1 MPMLRRALLLAS
13 PALLA
18 APRARAWAPDRPL
31 TFMVPNGAGGTTDI
45 AARILAEALAPLLG
59 QPVVVENRP
68 GANGVLAAQAVLRA
82 PADGHALLLAY
93 SGYLTGTP
101 AIIPDLPYQP
111 LRDLA
116 AVAPVM
122 DTPHAVIVHPSV
134 PATTLAELADVA
146 RANPGLEYAS
156 TGTGSVQHLGT
167 ELWRQLAGVPALTHV
182 PYRAVGPAI
191 ADLLAGRVRLF
202 ITTIPP
208 VAGFLRD
215 GRLRALALTDSKRS
229 PTLPDLPTAAE
240 QGMPGLEVVT
250 WNAVFAARPTPAPVL
265 ARLGEAAQQALAQ
278 PGVRRRMADQG
289 ATPGSGG
296 ATELSARLARE
307 LAVATEVV
315 RRGEIKPD

>member
-1 MPMLRRALLLAS
+1 MLRRTLLLAA

-31 TFMVPNGAGGTTDI
+31 TLMVPNGAGGTTDI
-45 AARILAEALAPLLG
+45 AARILAESLAPLLG

-82 PADGHALLLAY
+82 PADGHTLLLAY

-134 PATTLAELADVA
+134 PATTLAELAAFA

-167 ELWRQLAGVPALTHV
+167 ELWRQLADVPALTHV

-208 VAGFLRD
+208 VAGFLHD
-215 GRLRALALTDSKRS
+215 GRLRALALTDGKRS

-240 QGMPGLEVVT
+240 AGMPGLDVVT
-250 WNAVFAARPTPAPVL
+250 WNAVFAGRATPAPVL
-265 ARLGEAAQQALAQ
+265 ARLGEAVQQALALPHLRQ
-278 PGVRRRMADQG
+278 RMADQG
-289 ATPGSGG
+289 GTPGSGD
-296 ATELSARLARE
+296 AAALTARLARE
-307 LAVATEVV
+307 LEVAKQVV
-315 RRGEIKPD
+315 RRGDIKPD

>member
-1 MPMLRRALLLAS
+1 MLRRALLLAT
-13 PALLA
+13 PALLL

-31 TFMVPNGAGGTTDI
+31 TLMVPNGAGGTTDI

-82 PADGHALLLAY
+82 PADGHTLLLAY

-122 DTPHAVIVHPSV
+122 DTPHAVMVHPAV
-134 PATTLAELADVA
+134 PATTLAELAGFA

-167 ELWRQLAGVPALTHV
+167 ELWRQMADVPALTNV

-215 GRLRALALTDSKRS
+215 GRLRALALTDIKRS
-229 PTLPDLPTAAE
+229 PTLPELPTAAE
-240 QGMPGLEVVT
+240 AGMPGLDVVT
-250 WNAVFAARPTPAPVL
+250 WNAVFAGRGTPAPVL
-265 ARLGEAAQQALAQ
+265 ARLGEAVQQALAQ
-278 PGVRRRMADQG
+278 PHVRQRMADQG
-289 ATPGSGG
+289 ATPGSGD
-296 ATELSARLARE
+296 AAALTARLARE
-307 LAVATEVV
+307 LAQSIEVV
-315 RRGEIKPD
+315 RRGDIKPD

>member
-1 MPMLRRALLLAS
+1 MLRRTLLLAA

-31 TFMVPNGAGGTTDI
+31 TLMVPNGAGGTTDI

-82 PADGHALLLAY
+82 PADGHTLLLAY

-134 PATTLAELADVA
+134 PATTLAELAAFA

-156 TGTGSVQHLGT
+156 TGAGSVQHLGT
-167 ELWRQLAGVPALTHV
+167 ELWRQLADVPALTHV

-215 GRLRALALTDSKRS
+215 GRLRALALTDGKRS

-240 QGMPGLEVVT
+240 AGMPGLDVVT
-250 WNAVFAARPTPAPVL
+250 WNAVFAGRATPAPVL
-265 ARLGEAAQQALAQ
+265 ARLGEAVQQALAQ
-278 PGVRRRMADQG
+278 PGVRQRMADQG
-289 ATPGSGG
+289 GTPGSGD
-296 ATELSARLARE
+296 AAALTARVARE
-307 LAVATEVV
+307 AEVAKQVV
-315 RRGEIKPD
+315 RRGDIKPD

>member
-1 MPMLRRALLLAS
+1 MLRRALLLAT

-31 TFMVPNGAGGTTDI
+31 TLMVPNGAGGTTDI

-68 GANGVLAAQAVLRA
+68 GANGVLAVQAVLRA
-82 PADGHALLLAY
+82 PADGHTLLLAY

-134 PATTLAELADVA
+134 PATTLAELAA
-146 RANPGLEYAS
+146 FGRANPGLEYAS

-167 ELWRQLAGVPALTHV
+167 ELWRQLADVPALTHV

-215 GRLRALALTDSKRS
+215 GRLRALALTDGKRS

-240 QGMPGLEVVT
+240 AGMPGLDVVT
-250 WNAVFAARPTPAPVL
+250 WNAVFAGRATPAPVL
-265 ARLGEAAQQALAQ
+265 ARLGEAVHQALAQ
-278 PGVRRRMADQG
+278 PGVRQRMADQG
-289 ATPGSGG
+289 ATPGSGD
-296 ATELSARLARE
+296 ATALTARLARE
-307 LAVATEVV
+307 LEVAKEVV
-315 RRGEIKPD
+315 RRGDIKPD